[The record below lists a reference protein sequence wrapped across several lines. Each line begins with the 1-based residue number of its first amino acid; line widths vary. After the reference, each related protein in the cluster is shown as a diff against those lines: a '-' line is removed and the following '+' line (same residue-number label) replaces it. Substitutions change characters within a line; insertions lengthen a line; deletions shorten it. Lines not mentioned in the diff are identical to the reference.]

1 MKIICSYLT
10 LIDQHH
16 GWIMSHP
23 NVHPITQ
30 NLTAHFFEKEKNM
43 YVEIAA
49 FGAVSTHFW
58 LALAQ

>member
-1 MKIICSYLT
+1 
-10 LIDQHH
+10 
-16 GWIMSHP
+16 MSHP